1 MTAAALCRV
10 VAAARIV
17 FHVVLDSTLYCHE
30 PALHPHCTAEE
41 YRDLCARL
49 AALEALSVGA
59 PLVCVAAAGA
69 PEAAAGA
76 ASRYDAAA
84 GVF

>member
-1 MTAAALCRV
+1 MLPL
-10 VAAARIV
+10 
-17 FHVVLDSTLYCHE
+17 VLFSTLYWIPRYTALT
-30 PALHPHCTAEE
+30 PALHPHCNAEE

-49 AALEALSVGA
+49 AALEALSGGA

-84 GVF
+84 GVC